1 MIKINCQCGKELK
14 APDTAAGRTAK
25 CPSCGRAVTI
35 PMVAGQTVFYKCPSC
50 KAKLESASSLIGQ
63 QDLCPICKHLFT
75 VPDRRP
81 RRLPR
86 RLLFGSL
93 GIACLV
99 LGIVTTLALVGT
111 GGTESPPSP
120 LPSNDSPAPGDMFD
134 EIERLN

>member
-1 MIKINCQCGKELK
+1 
-14 APDTAAGRTAK
+14 
-25 CPSCGRAVTI
+25 
-35 PMVAGQTVFYKCPSC
+35 
-50 KAKLESASSLIGQ
+50 LESASSLIGQ